1 MFYIPLLVS
10 LFLHFQEDER
20 NFLMTSTAD
29 PGEIP
34 DQATLKRLRD
44 RKEHRRRHPSPAPSR
59 PGSPQELSDD
69 DDDRSAPGGPDDSRD
84 LNLNLSLGSTSSTS
98 GVTTRS
104 QRGGGGAGGL
114 GGGASRRP
122 HSSDED

>member
-1 MFYIPLLVS
+1 
-10 LFLHFQEDER
+10 
-20 NFLMTSTAD
+20 MTSTED
-29 PGEIP
+29 PGDFP

-44 RKEHRRRHPSPAPSR
+44 RKEHRKNHPSPAPSR
-59 PGSPQELSDD
+59 PGSSQELSDD
-69 DDDRSAPGGPDDSRD
+69 DDDHSAPGGPDDSRE

-104 QRGGGGAGGL
+104 QRGGGGTGGL

>member
-20 NFLMTSTAD
+20 NFLMTSTED
-29 PGEIP
+29 PGDIP

-44 RKEHRRRHPSPAPSR
+44 RKEHRRNHPSPAPSR
-59 PGSPQELSDD
+59 PGSSQELSDD
-69 DDDRSAPGGPDDSRD
+69 DDHSAPGGPDDSRE

-104 QRGGGGAGGL
+104 QRGGGGGG
-114 GGGASRRP
+114 SRRP